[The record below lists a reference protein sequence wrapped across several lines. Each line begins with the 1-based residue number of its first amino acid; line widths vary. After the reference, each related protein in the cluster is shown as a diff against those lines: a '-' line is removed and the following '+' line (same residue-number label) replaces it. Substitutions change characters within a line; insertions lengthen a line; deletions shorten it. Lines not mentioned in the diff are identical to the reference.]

1 MKLKNKE
8 TNFDSTNI
16 LNTNIY
22 IFKENLKLIIN
33 KTSIIKSRSNLERF

>member
-8 TNFDSTNI
+8 NNFDSKNI
-16 LNTNIY
+16 LNTNIF

-33 KTSIIKSRSNLERF
+33 KISLLKSRSNLERI